1 MKKIS
6 IFTLSITLVF
16 IISSTI
22 FAQVVPKFG
31 IKGGVNFS
39 NFAQTEI
46 EDYET
51 KAGFVLGAFL
61 ELGIPMFSVSI
72 QPEILYAQFGAGIKD
87 ADATVDLNYIQIPV
101 LLKINFDAPGA
112 TPNIYFGPYANFLA
126 SAEVDGDGGSV
137 EIDEIIE
144 DSAFGVI
151 IGGGIDLS
159 KVQLG
164 IRISAGITE
173 VFKEDFSDD
182 ETNFGVALTVGLKL

>member
-1 MKKIS
+1 MKKLS
-6 IFTLSITLVF
+6 IPTLSILLVF
-16 IISSTI
+16 IVSNIT
-22 FAQVVPKFG
+22 FAQVVPNFG

-51 KAGFVLGAFL
+51 KAGFLIGAFL
-61 ELGIPMFSVSI
+61 EVGIPMSSVSI
-72 QPEILYAQFGAGIKD
+72 QPEILYAQFGAGLKD
-87 ADATVDLNYIQIPV
+87 ADASVDLNYIQIPV
-101 LLKINFDAPGA
+101 LLKLKFDAPGG

-164 IRISAGITE
+164 LRMSVGITE

>member
-1 MKKIS
+1 MKK
-6 IFTLSITLVF
+6 LSILSLSLILTF
-16 IISSTI
+16 ILSVNV

-39 NFAQTEI
+39 NFTQTEI
-46 EDYET
+46 EDYES
-51 KAGFVLGAFL
+51 KAGFLIGAFV
-61 ELGIPMFSVSI
+61 ELGIPMSSVSI
-72 QPEILYAQFGAGIKD
+72 QPELLYAQYGAGLKD
-87 ADATVDLNYIQIPV
+87 ADASVDLKYIQVPV
-101 LLKINFDAPGA
+101 LLKLNFDAPGA
-112 TPNIYFGPYANFLA
+112 TPNIYFGPYANFLV

-164 IRISAGITE
+164 LRISAGITE

-182 ETNFGVALTVGLKL
+182 ETNFGVALTVGVKL